1 MDYNSVIMIL
11 GIMFWVLLALAL
23 VLCFAWMYIQL
34 TYLQWDKQDRMKN
47 TIEDKVEELL
57 NDKELD

>member
-1 MDYNSVIMIL
+1 MDYNSIIMIL
-11 GIMFWVLLALAL
+11 GIMFWVLCALAI

-34 TYLQWDKQDRMKN
+34 TYLHWEKEDRMK
-47 TIEDKVEELL
+47 TAIEGKVEEII

>member
-11 GIMFWVLLALAL
+11 GIMFWVLLALAI